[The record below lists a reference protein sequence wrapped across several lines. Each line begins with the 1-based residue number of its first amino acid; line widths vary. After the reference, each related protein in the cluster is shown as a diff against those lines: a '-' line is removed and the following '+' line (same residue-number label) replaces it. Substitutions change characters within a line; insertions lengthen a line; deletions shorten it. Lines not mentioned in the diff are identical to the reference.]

1 MSDEERLRWI
11 RGLVRRGIKRSKAT
25 EVVGARLGDGLR
37 ALEVLNFKEAYE
49 AGYSMAEIS
58 KASLIEL
65 RQAFVLVHR
74 SGAKVRRFAGGRRP
88 NGTDR
93 RARIDR
99 CRDILFD
106 GV

>member
-25 EVVGARLGDGLR
+25 EVVGAKLGDGLR
-37 ALEVLNFKEAYE
+37 ALEALNFKEAYE

-58 KASLIEL
+58 KAALIEL
-65 RQAFVLVHR
+65 GQTVILVHR
-74 SGAKVRRFAGGRRP
+74 SGAKVRKFTGGPRSR
-88 NGTDR
+88 GSQK
-93 RARIDR
+93 RIDR